1 MLMNVHNYCKFFID
15 LINQSWFWK
24 SISSILDAGKKY
36 IYLFLLLIFDAV
48 GNPPLSPF
56 IRNRLVLP
64 LKLQIRKRDQLKN
77 KLESKQDPKYKSCKY
92 IQRSF

>member
-1 MLMNVHNYCKFFID
+1 MSF
-15 LINQSWFWK
+15 
-24 SISSILDAGKKY
+24 
-36 IYLFLLLIFDAV
+36 FLLLIFDAV

-56 IRNRLVLP
+56 IRNRLVFP